1 MQYFEHEEDLYALD
15 SDSLSARVGDLVLVR
30 RLEKPHQKNV
40 QHKVESIV
48 QRLGDFRDYQVRKKE
63 VQKYSALLVFFCAH
77 RLRFSSWRISS
88 SANLSFFTEL
98 SFAFLQLRTFSKSN
112 LWDLEKDIYFY
123 ITYIFILGQPRG
135 PGRVPVQG

>member
-63 VQKYSALLVFFCAH
+63 VQKYPALLVFFVYSGSAH
-77 RLRFSSWRISS
+77 STFLVKQIYLSSPNCILLFCISEHS
-88 SANLSFFTEL
+88 LS
-98 SFAFLQLRTFSKSN
+98 Q
-112 LWDLEKDIYFY
+112 
-123 ITYIFILGQPRG
+123 IFGS
-135 PGRVPVQG
+135 